1 MADFIPLRDRLCRVQ
16 LPSDEIADPNNSPI
30 DQAQYHGWL
39 LRSITGFGIN
49 IPERG
54 PEPLEKFPSMP
65 LVARAVLKDLLARMI
80 AIQAPI
86 SLHWREAIG
95 EGPTQAAQTKT
106 AMDRLL
112 SFGGHFGHNE
122 YLYELIMAYGRAGYI
137 SPRQATNGVTAL
149 EEALRARN
157 HTTVRAL
164 IELGATTENIPS
176 EDIRS
181 ADGILFKA
189 GRFDFFMEHWVKH
202 GSAIHQTYMAAC
214 MSREIMAGREVA
226 AVEPVRPVSVVA
238 AAPGGR
244 RRGI

>member
-1 MADFIPLRDRLCRVQ
+1 MADFIPLRDRVCRVQ
-16 LPSDEIADPNNSPI
+16 LPSDEIADPRNSLV

-39 LRSITGFGIN
+39 LRSITGFGIS

-65 LVARAVLKDLLARMI
+65 KVARSVLKDFLDRMI
-80 AIQAPI
+80 AIKAPI
-86 SLHWREAIG
+86 SLHWHEATG
-95 EGPTQAAQTKT
+95 EDPMQAAQTKT

-112 SFGGHFGHNE
+112 SFGAHFGHNE
-122 YLYELIMAYGRAGYI
+122 LLYELIMAYGRAGYI

-164 IELGATTENIPS
+164 VELGATTENIPS
-176 EDIRS
+176 
-181 ADGILFKA
+181 ADLRAAQGISCKA
-189 GRFDFFMEHWVKH
+189 GNFDFFMEHWVKH

-214 MSREIMAGREVA
+214 MSREIMVGRDVA
-226 AVEPVRPVSVVA
+226 AVEPVRTDAVVA

>member
-1 MADFIPLRDRLCRVQ
+1 VADFIPLRDKVCRVQ
-16 LPSDEIADPNNSPI
+16 LPSDEVADPNNSLV

-39 LRSITGFGIN
+39 LRSITGLGIT

-65 LVARAVLKDLLARMI
+65 LVARTVLKDLLARMI
-80 AIQAPI
+80 AIKAPI
-86 SLHWREAIG
+86 SLHWREATG
-95 EGPTQAAQTKT
+95 AGPMQAAQTKT

-112 SFGGHFGHNE
+112 SLGGHFGHNE
-122 YLYELIMAYGRAGYI
+122 LLYELIMAYGRAGYI

-149 EEALRARN
+149 EDALRSRN

-164 IELGATTENIPS
+164 VELGATGENIPS
-176 EDIRS
+176 KETRNAWDMI
-181 ADGILFKA
+181 FPA
-189 GRFDFFMEHWVKH
+189 GDFAFFMEHWVGH

-214 MSREIMAGREVA
+214 MSREILVKRDVA
-226 AVEPVRPVSVVA
+226 AVEPVRTVSVVA
-238 AAPGGR
+238 AAPGRR